1 MLRRKEKEG
10 FSLVEVVLAL
20 GIVAFAAVAILGM
33 FPVALGAAKD
43 SLSETHAAM
52 IAQLIVGQLRSQPA
66 SGATF
71 AVQPDPATTG
81 GSYLIDLA
89 NGQSV
94 VYAVYDESGQPVAR
108 VSSAQFATPGA
119 TSGGLNATQKAQ
131 CVYMVR
137 LTVDANKPAVGFS
150 QITVDV
156 TYPGLAPAA
165 ARKTSSFVTLVRNT
179 DT

>member
-1 MLRRKEKEG
+1 MLRRKDG

-20 GIVAFAAVAILGM
+20 GIVAFAVVAILGM

-71 AVQPDPATTG
+71 AVAPDPTTTS
-81 GSYLIDLA
+81 GSYVLNLA
-89 NGQSV
+89 NTQT
-94 VYAVYDESGQPVAR
+94 VYAVYDENGQPVGR
-108 VSSAQFATPGA
+108 VAMGQFTTP
-119 TSGGLNATQKAQ
+119 SGLNATQKAQ
-131 CVYMVR
+131 CAYMVR
-137 LTVDANKPAVGFS
+137 LTVDADKPAVGFS

-156 TYPGLAPAA
+156 TYPGMAPAA
-165 ARKTSSFVTLVRNT
+165 SRKTSSFVTLARNT
-179 DT
+179 DS